1 MQYRI
6 YEDDVF
12 MQQYLQLSFYCWL
25 FVARYLFIVGYW
37 LLVIFVNDAISQ
49 I

>member
-25 FVARYLFIVGYW
+25 LIARQFVIVGYW
-37 LLVIFVNDAISQ
+37 LLVILFSDAIPQ
-49 I
+49 L